1 MPEGAIPVL
10 LASELKSV
18 PDRYPSQIVLR
29 QITARTFATH
39 IKVFPPGKETFFIL
53 GRYFFNL
60 GDAEADFHNRVGEL
74 EGPRS
79 SRAENG

>member
-39 IKVFPPGKETFFIL
+39 IKVFPPGKEPFFIL

-60 GDAEADFHNRVGEL
+60 GEAEADFHNRVGEL